1 MKTMSSKIRVVLFVV
16 VLVIFILAA
25 SAPSITGPVGG

>member
-1 MKTMSSKIRVVLFVV
+1 MKNLSSKIRVILFVV
-16 VLVIFILAA
+16 VLVVFVLAA